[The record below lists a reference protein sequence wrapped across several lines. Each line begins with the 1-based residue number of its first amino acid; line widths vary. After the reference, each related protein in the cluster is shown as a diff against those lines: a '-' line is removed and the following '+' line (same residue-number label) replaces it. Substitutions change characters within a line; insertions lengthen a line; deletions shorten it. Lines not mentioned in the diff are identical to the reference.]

1 MMNSA
6 KIIKT
11 VLVIIFLFSFQVVG
25 FSQEA
30 KDTSVAVNSK
40 AKSEKGF
47 RKFQGKVLSVDAN
60 SKVITVRGKMG
71 KIHSLKIDSSTR
83 IKQGKNIIKL
93 SDVKKGSKIKINYS
107 LNDKK
112 EKIAKA
118 LKIVEPEIF
127 QESKTGDLK
136 K

>member
-30 KDTSVAVNSK
+30 KDASVAVNSK

-47 RKFQGKVLSVDAN
+47 RKFQGEVLSVDAN
-60 SKVITVRGKMG
+60 SRVITVKGKMG
-71 KIHSLKIDSSTR
+71 KIHSLKIDPTTR
-83 IKQGKNIIKL
+83 IKQGKNKIRL
-93 SDVKKGSKIKINYS
+93 SDVKKGSKIKVKYS

-136 K
+136 N